1 MAVYRFFLFSLL
13 LAALVLPGRMLAQTT
28 PGSARTD
35 SAVLKRAAAIRAF
48 LHAHSADSVAIRARA
63 AALRDSLRTHGVD
76 SVTSRAKISAFWNG
90 LLYGDGQAIRDIR
103 AARTAGGPQGA
114 PNAGGIQGSTQ
125 SVGGIQG
132 TPGAS
137 GVPGS
142 PNGHVVDSAAIRA
155 RMTAIRDSLRI
166 HGADSAA
173 YGRLNAGVDSLARR
187 RDSLGR
193 DSARIAAGAA
203 GTGGAAG
210 KSGKPP
216 GPAPDTRGGIPKIS
230 ISQDLLFYVLLAMLL
245 WMGILKS
252 GYEKYYSDLFTVFFR
267 SSLRQHQIR
276 EQLLQARLP
285 SLLYNLFFVGCAG
298 TFLYL
303 IAAQHAIRVGTYSP
317 WELWLASVGIVAL
330 LYVAKFLGLKLSGW
344 IFGMSGAV
352 DTYIFIVFLVNKI
365 LGVALLPI
373 VILLAFSKEPIQSAA
388 ATLGILLVAG
398 MLIYRFIRSYRPV
411 WEEVQMSRFHFFL
424 YLCTFEIAPL
434 LLIYKSMLK
443 LL

>member
-13 LAALVLPGRMLAQTT
+13 LAALVLPVLAQTT

-35 SAVLKRAAAIRAF
+35 SAVLKRTAAIRAF
-48 LHAHSADSVAIRARA
+48 LHAHSADSVAIRARV

-103 AARTAGGPQGA
+103 AARTAGGPPGT
-114 PNAGGIQGSTQ
+114 PN
-125 SVGGIQG
+125 VGGSQ
-132 TPGAS
+132 A
-137 GVPGS
+137 
-142 PNGHVVDSAAIRA
+142 VDSTAIRA
-155 RMTAIRDSLRI
+155 RQTALRDSLRV

-173 YGRLNAGVDSLARR
+173 YGRLNAGVDSLTRR

-203 GTGGAAG
+203 GTGGA
-210 KSGKPP
+210 SGKPGKP
-216 GPAPDTRGGIPKIS
+216 TGPAPDTREGIPKIS

-303 IAAQHAIRVGTYSP
+303 IAAQRAIRVGTYSP

>member
-13 LAALVLPGRMLAQTT
+13 LAALVLPVLAQTT

-35 SAVLKRAAAIRAF
+35 SAVLKRTAAIRAF
-48 LHAHSADSVAIRARA
+48 LHAHSADSVAIRARV

-76 SVTSRAKISAFWNG
+76 SITSRAKISAFWNG

-103 AARTAGGPQGA
+103 VVRA
-114 PNAGGIQGSTQ
+114 
-125 SVGGIQG
+125 
-132 TPGAS
+132 
-137 GVPGS
+137 
-142 PNGHVVDSAAIRA
+142 VDSTAIRA
-155 RMTAIRDSLRI
+155 RMTALRDSLRV

-173 YGRLNAGVDSLARR
+173 YGRLNAGVDSLTRR

-193 DSARIAAGAA
+193 DSARIAAG
-203 GTGGAAG
+203 TGGAAG
-210 KSGKPP
+210 KPGKPT
-216 GPAPDTRGGIPKIS
+216 GPAPDTREGIPKIS

-303 IAAQHAIRVGTYSP
+303 VAAQHAIRVGTYSP
-317 WELWLASVGIVAL
+317 WELWLASVGVVAL